1 MSAPSQSSESNSS
14 SNEHDPNPI
23 APGFSYENNTY
34 VYRSPH
40 DTATIGYIQDFKH
53 LQGQMEVLSMMTV
66 DFTQSMRAQMQ
77 TMEEH
82 MSKVHTV
89 YLKIYEDHIRLRDT
103 VKHVHGNHKRL
114 AKLLS
119 RLGKLFQN
127 IEVEE
132 EEEEESGDEIVEKDQ
147 AMGKV
152 GEEQEVDQTK

>member
-14 SNEHDPNPI
+14 SNERDHI
-23 APGFSYENNTY
+23 PGFSYENNTY

-82 MSKVHTV
+82 MSKVHSV
-89 YLKIYEDHIRLRDT
+89 YLAVHEDHLRLKDM
-103 VKHVHGNHKRL
+103 VAHVHGNHKRL
-114 AKLLS
+114 AKLLQ
-119 RLGKLFQN
+119 K
-127 IEVEE
+127 
-132 EEEEESGDEIVEKDQ
+132 
-147 AMGKV
+147 
-152 GEEQEVDQTK
+152 